1 MYCIITVE
9 EIFVLAITVFDSN
22 NHAEDKTKGR
32 VIVLFYFS
40 NPRVKRLTKAFVI
53 ALLFTFIPPG
63 FHSGIDN
70 GV

>member
-22 NHAEDKTKGR
+22 NHAEDKGPCNR
-32 VIVLFYFS
+32 SFYFS